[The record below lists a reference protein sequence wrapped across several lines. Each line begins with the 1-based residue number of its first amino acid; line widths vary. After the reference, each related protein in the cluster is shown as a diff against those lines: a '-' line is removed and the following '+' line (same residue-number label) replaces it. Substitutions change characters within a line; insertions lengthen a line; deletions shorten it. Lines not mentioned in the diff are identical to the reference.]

1 MSKNKENKRR
11 KRERKRKRNNRGKEK
26 LDAHI
31 RQETIVSTKNTCGH
45 I

>member
-31 RQETIVSTKNTCGH
+31 RQETIASTKNTCGH